1 MNDNAPIRPLF
12 GEQKNTQQ
20 AGKSVPQATY
30 FMRPELAQIL
40 NIYGRMVSAGEWR
53 DYAIDH
59 QKDQAV
65 FSIYRRTSEMPLYRI
80 VKEPARAAQ
89 QGMWRI
95 VSMDGRI
102 AKRGHDLKQLLHYF
116 DRLLMKALD

>member
-1 MNDNAPIRPLF
+1 MNDNSPIRPVF
-12 GEQKNTQQ
+12 GNQDNSQHS
-20 AGKSVPQATY
+20 GKSLPQTVY
-30 FMRPELAQIL
+30 FMRPELALIL

-65 FSIYRRTSEMPLYRI
+65 FSVFRRTSEMPIYRI
-80 VKEPARAAQ
+80 IKEPARAKQ

-116 DRLLMKALD
+116 DRLLVKALD